1 MPSSR
6 DNVSAAMRRGRPP
19 YPDLLTPREQVV
31 LDLLRRGQ
39 TNQQIADRLGISLPG
54 ARYHVSEILSKL
66 GVGSRQEA
74 AAWQDGM
81 RLAPYRLLV
90 PVFVKLKL
98 LAGGALK
105 AASTVFL
112 VLAGVALFLFAFL
125 VIDMRTR
132 GEGNQEPLSPTE
144 TSVETCSAPDD
155 ICTRATALEQVLLI
169 RKDFD
174 WVVQNYPPP
183 GFIVCNMDD
192 PYFGPAPPRLC
203 EGAGPS
209 EQRFVY
215 NIGYSI
221 DTASGPLSV
230 EEFKDA
236 LHSWVESP
244 SASSGDQYGTAAN
257 RLYSVGCKE
266 THPSQLR
273 PACADGFVLVFSKIA
288 ANSTQRSHLLL
299 FLEPRENSKVS
310 AFIGP
315 MPETKHLDPALLG
328 GSTTG
333 FFGPASRPATFY
345 AFK

>member
-1 MPSSR
+1 
-6 DNVSAAMRRGRPP
+6 MRRGRPP
-19 YPDLLTPREQVV
+19 YPDLLTPREQEV
-31 LDLLRRGQ
+31 LDLLRRGL
-39 TNQQIADRLGISLPG
+39 TNQQIADRLGISMPG

-74 AAWQDGM
+74 AAWQGGM
-81 RLAPYRLLV
+81 RFAPYHLLV
-90 PVFVKLKL
+90 PVLVKLKS
-98 LAGGALK
+98 LAGSAVKVASIAAMAL
-105 AASTVFL
+105 AGIAILAFALL
-112 VLAGVALFLFAFL
+112 VL
-125 VIDMRTR
+125 DMRGRT
-132 GEGNQEPLSPTE
+132 GGDQELSSPTE
-144 TSVETCSAPDD
+144 TSVQTCSAPDD
-155 ICTRATALEQVLLI
+155 ICTRAIALEQALLS

-183 GFIVCNMDD
+183 GFIVCNTDD
-192 PYFGPAPPRLC
+192 PYFGPTPPRLC

-221 DTASGPLSV
+221 DTASGPLSA

-244 SASSGDQYGTAAN
+244 SASSGDQYGTAAD
-257 RLYSVGCKE
+257 RLFSVGCKE

-273 PACADGFVLVFSKIA
+273 PACADGFILVFSKIA

-310 AFIGP
+310 AFIGS
-315 MPETKHLDPALLG
+315 MPEARHLDPALLG